1 MYAIINKI
9 TDNNLQEMKGLT
21 IEGEIPVSEEFL
33 NGLIK
38 SFMEAA
44 PTKSDP
50 PPSIQPQEK
59 STGGIDFAKILSSLD
74 KKEISV
80 SLKEKQAILKISIK
94 KF

>member
-9 TDNNLQEMKGLT
+9 TDNNLQELKGLSV
-21 IEGEIPVSEEFL
+21 EGVIPVSEEFL
-33 NGLIK
+33 NDLIK

-44 PTKSDP
+44 PSKSA
-50 PPSIQPQEK
+50 PQASFQSQDK
-59 STGGIDFAKILSSLD
+59 SAGGIDFAKIMSSLD
-74 KKEISV
+74 KKEVSV

>member
-9 TDNNLQEMKGLT
+9 TDNNLQEMKGLS
-21 IEGEIPVSEEFL
+21 IEGEIPVTEEFL
-33 NGLIK
+33 NSLIK

-44 PTKSDP
+44 PSKSAP
-50 PPSIQPQEK
+50 QPSVQSHEK
-59 STGGIDFAKILSSLD
+59 AAGSIDFAKIMSSLD

>member
-9 TDNNLQEMKGLT
+9 TDNNLQELKGLSV
-21 IEGEIPVSEEFL
+21 EGVIPVSEEFL
-33 NGLIK
+33 NDLIK

-44 PTKSDP
+44 PSKSSP
-50 PPSIQPQEK
+50 QASFQSQEK
-59 STGGIDFAKILSSLD
+59 AAGGIDFSKIMSSLD
-74 KKEISV
+74 KKEVSV

>member
-9 TDNNLQEMKGLT
+9 TENNLQELKGLS

-38 SFMEAA
+38 SFMESAPSKSAPQPSFQSQDKAA
-44 PTKSDP
+44 
-50 PPSIQPQEK
+50 
-59 STGGIDFAKILSSLD
+59 GGIDFSKIMSSLD
-74 KKEISV
+74 KKEIYV